1 MNTKIYATKA
11 FVQAV
16 KEHRYPHV
24 VLEKIQLLV
33 LNPRHPSLKVHQ
45 VRRARKG
52 IWECYASDGDRIL
65 YEFKTGELYL
75 WYLGSHAL
83 IEKVQCYRFNPEQTF
98 YAFEQNNEHSHTTAR
113 LELQKDSR
121 QIRESLA
128 LYEPGGDFDG
138 ELQNVCVFSLKQL
151 GWLIDGKL

>member
-1 MNTKIYATKA
+1 MNIKIYATKA

-24 VLEKIQLLV
+24 VLEKIQLLA

-52 IWECYASDGDRIL
+52 IWECYATDGDRIL
-65 YEFKTGELYL
+65 YEFKAGELYL

-83 IEKVQCYRFNPEQTF
+83 IEKVHCYRFNPEQHF
-98 YAFEQNNEHSHTTAR
+98 YTLEHDEKTTNLKETKEPRRVKEHSEMYEVLDDR
-113 LELQKDSR
+113 LKVVSLEQLR
-121 QIRESLA
+121 Q
-128 LYEPGGDFDG
+128 
-138 ELQNVCVFSLKQL
+138 
-151 GWLIDGKL
+151 LIEERQ